1 MSGSFSGLF
10 FPICSVLFSLLLC
23 IVYFSKKRVNIT
35 ENKFYSVI
43 IISILLDSIFSF
55 ALQLLSFDGVTKI
68 DLMFG
73 YWLNKLDFI
82 SLVLYSSS
90 LFMYVMIITFPAI
103 KSNLQKIVN
112 IILFVDTIVFIMIS
126 TSTLE
131 FISNSNYY
139 SISGISS
146 YITYT
151 VCGIYIFLSGLITLK
166 NYNKLDKRYV
176 PILFVM
182 VLIVIVLVIYLFN
195 PYLVLVSLVLT
206 LNNYIMYF
214 TIENPDIKMVEELT
228 IAKEQAEKANMAK
241 SDFLSS
247 MSHEI
252 RTPLNVIVG
261 LSEDNLNYKDSVP
274 EEVLENSNDI
284 FNASQTLLEIVG
296 NILDINKIESDKM
309 ELVEQEYNFKKTIED
324 LCKITITRIGDKDI
338 KFNLSINSDIPE
350 FLIGDMGKVK
360 EIINNL
366 LTNAIKYTEK
376 GKIDLSIECVNNF
389 DENISNLVVTCK
401 DTGKGIKT
409 EDISK
414 LFTKFERLDAPKNS
428 TIEGTGLGLAITK
441 SLVDMMHG
449 TIDINSKYGGGTTF
463 VVKIPQK
470 IGSGIVQED
479 NKEEDK
485 NVSYGNKKVLIVD
498 DNKLNIKVARK
509 AIVDFNFDVD
519 ECYDGVE
526 CLERLKDNKY
536 DLILLDIMMPNMGGE
551 EVMKE
556 LKKDSSFTT
565 PVIALT
571 ADANSE
577 SKDKYLKEGFS
588 EYIAKP
594 FRKEEIKEK
603 LDCLFK

>member
-166 NYNKLDKRYV
+166 NYNKLDKRYI

-309 ELVEQEYNFKKTIED
+309 ELVEQEYNFRKTIED

>member
-126 TSTLE
+126 ISTLE

-284 FNASQTLLEIVG
+284 FSASQTLLEIVG

-309 ELVEQEYNFKKTIED
+309 ELVEQEYNFRKTIED

>member
-284 FNASQTLLEIVG
+284 FSASQTLLEIVG